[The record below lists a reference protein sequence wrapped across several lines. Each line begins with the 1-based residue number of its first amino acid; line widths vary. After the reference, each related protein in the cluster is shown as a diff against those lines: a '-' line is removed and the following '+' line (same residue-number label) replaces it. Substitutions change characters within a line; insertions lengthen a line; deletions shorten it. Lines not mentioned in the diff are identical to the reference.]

1 MKNWKTTLAG
11 ILGGLIITFGPAV
24 GGRLQGD
31 PKAPP
36 ITSGNYLPG
45 LAVAILGALSK
56 DKDVT
61 GGTRPQ

>member
-11 ILGGLIITFGPAV
+11 LLGGLIITFGPTV
-24 GGRLQGD
+24 GARLQGD
-31 PKAPP
+31 PAAPP

-45 LAVAILGALSK
+45 VAVAILGALSK

-61 GGTRPQ
+61 GGNR